1 MLEGSPMKESDIVPV
16 RETDRAD
23 RSDLIALWVAE
34 ALAGFFVLL
43 HIFIAW
49 RIAACNCDVPPF

>member
-1 MLEGSPMKESDIVPV
+1 MKESDIVPV